1 MKFVNPDGSTQLRV
15 RRVCPDHRIPST
27 PDRAVLTARVLSAG
41 YDLDM
46 NDRGRQQPVGGPV
59 VVVVGVCGSGK
70 TELVRR
76 LRLRG
81 IDARVVAQE
90 HSEVRT
96 LWRHLGTP
104 DAVVYLSARTRT
116 VHRRGRSTLSMTI
129 LGEQRRRLAD
139 ARRIATVR
147 IRTDEVSPEVVEA
160 RVIACLD
167 GIPTMKVNEPR

>member
-1 MKFVNPDGSTQLRV
+1 M
-15 RRVCPDHRIPST
+15 
-27 PDRAVLTARVLSAG
+27 
-41 YDLDM
+41 
-46 NDRGRQQPVGGPV
+46 

-96 LWRHLGTP
+96 LWRHLGNP

-116 VHRRGRSTLSMTI
+116 VQRRGRSTLSIAI
-129 LGEQRRRLAD
+129 LSEQRRRLAD

-167 GIPTMKVNEPR
+167 GVLTTRINQPK

>member
-1 MKFVNPDGSTQLRV
+1 MV
-15 RRVCPDHRIPST
+15 
-27 PDRAVLTARVLSAG
+27 VL
-41 YDLDM
+41 
-46 NDRGRQQPVGGPV
+46 
-59 VVVVGVCGSGK
+59 VGVCGSGK

-96 LWRHLGTP
+96 LWRHLGNP

-116 VHRRGRSTLSMTI
+116 VQRRGRSTLSIAI
-129 LGEQRRRLAD
+129 LSEQRRRLAD

-167 GIPTMKVNEPR
+167 GVLATRIHQPK